1 MYLLDTDI
9 CIFMIRGKHP
19 QLIEKIEALPAEK
32 VFLSAVTHA
41 ELEFGV
47 ANSRDPERNRTAL
60 ELFVSAFEILPF
72 ETIHARIYGEIRAY
86 LSRRGTPIGPYDL
99 QIAAQALTHD
109 YCLITNNI
117 AEFSRIPGLKSPSI
131 TFNHSES

>member
-9 CIFMIRGKHP
+9 CIFLIRGKHP
-19 QLIEKIEALPAEK
+19 QLIQKIEALPVEN
-32 VFLSAVTHA
+32 VYLSSVTQA

-47 ANSRDPERNRTAL
+47 ANSRDPDRNRTAL
-60 ELFVSAFEILPF
+60 ELFASAFEILPF
-72 ETIHARIYGEIRAY
+72 DTMHARFYGEIRTY

-109 YCLITNNI
+109 HILITNNI
-117 AEFSRIPGLKSPSI
+117 SEFSRIPGLRVEKGM
-131 TFNHSES
+131 NQ

>member
-19 QLIEKIEALPAEK
+19 QLVEKIEALPAEK
-32 VFLSAVTHA
+32 VFLSSVTHA

-47 ANSRDPERNRTAL
+47 ANSRDPDRNRTAL
-60 ELFVSAFEILPF
+60 ELFASGFEILPF
-72 ETIHARIYGEIRAY
+72 DTTHARIYGEIRAY

-109 YCLITNNI
+109 YYLITNNI
-117 AEFSRIPGLKSPSI
+117 SEFSRIPELKTEELMS
-131 TFNHSES
+131 